1 MSPNKY
7 FIKIKDVRIRT
18 STINSYSLAEY
29 HTSVESGKY
38 RIKIVTSRTSYIIP
52 VKDRAEGDAILK
64 GVDEFLVFNNE
75 NE

>member
-1 MSPNKY
+1 MAPNKY

-52 VKDRAEGDAILK
+52 VKDREEGETILK